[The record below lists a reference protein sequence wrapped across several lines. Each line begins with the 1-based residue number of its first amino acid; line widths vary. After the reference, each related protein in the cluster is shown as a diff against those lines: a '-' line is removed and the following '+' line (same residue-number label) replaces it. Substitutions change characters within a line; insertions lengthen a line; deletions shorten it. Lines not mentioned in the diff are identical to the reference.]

1 MAKIYTKEQFEPF
14 AKDVFELICSTEH
27 YGKLDLCDKPDFK
40 SEDNSVGI
48 EFTLIG
54 DESYFHAVGTYNEE
68 AYDKMDSRKIEKYE
82 KKIKSCG
89 WQIDKQGFCTNV
101 WNSGDVT
108 SWIKKSF
115 ENKIEELQN
124 YSNCADY
131 RLLMWGAQNLAD
143 YKNSKILKYLL
154 NFFIQ
159 KNTKEKKYSLV
170 YYFSF
175 RYYLLFDLVAK
186 EFKVTEFDE
195 NTIDK
200 IKKIFLRYNNL

>member
-82 KKIKSCG
+82 KKNKVLRLANR
-89 WQIDKQGFCTNV
+89 QTGF
-101 WNSGDVT
+101 
-108 SWIKKSF
+108 
-115 ENKIEELQN
+115 L
-124 YSNCADY
+124 
-131 RLLMWGAQNLAD
+131 
-143 YKNSKILKYLL
+143 YKCME
-154 NFFIQ
+154 FRRC
-159 KNTKEKKYSLV
+159 
-170 YYFSF
+170 YF
-175 RYYLLFDLVAK
+175 LD
-186 EFKVTEFDE
+186 
-195 NTIDK
+195 
-200 IKKIFLRYNNL
+200 